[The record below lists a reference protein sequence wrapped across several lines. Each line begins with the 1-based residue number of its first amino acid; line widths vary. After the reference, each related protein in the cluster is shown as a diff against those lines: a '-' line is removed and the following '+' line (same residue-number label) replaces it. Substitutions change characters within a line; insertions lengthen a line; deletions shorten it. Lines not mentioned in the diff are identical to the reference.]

1 MADPIAVIIRF
12 SGDPDDLLERF
23 ERVRQK
29 WIEAQEGD
37 YERPIFYAACK
48 ANEGI
53 AIVSGWQTAVAHRA
67 FGEELHAHIDAVG
80 MGTPDRIERMRIG
93 KLGWD

>member
-23 ERVRQK
+23 DRVRQK

-48 ANEGI
+48 ADEGI

-67 FGEELHAHIDAVG
+67 FGEELHAHIDTVG
-80 MGTPDRIERMRIG
+80 MGTPDQIERMRIG